1 MDQNQ
6 NLNQKQQQTQNQ
18 SVNISVASSD
28 PQLEQR
34 IFTRVASAGRQLAR
48 MADVMSLLIDQ
59 VENMSDA
66 SLTEKQQ
73 DTIENFRAMCINIKK
88 EKAQH
93 SAEYILQQL
102 DMLQASDTVEYRR
115 LVEKLKARLDLTC

>member
-1 MDQNQ
+1 MDQQ
-6 NLNQKQQQTQNQ
+6 QQQTQNQ
-18 SVNISVASSD
+18 SQTQAVNIRVASSD

-59 VENMSDA
+59 FESMPDA

-73 DTIENFRAMCINIKK
+73 DTIEKFRAMCVNIKK

-102 DMLQASDTVEYRR
+102 DRLQASDAAEYER
-115 LVEKLKARLDLTC
+115 LVVKLKARLDLT